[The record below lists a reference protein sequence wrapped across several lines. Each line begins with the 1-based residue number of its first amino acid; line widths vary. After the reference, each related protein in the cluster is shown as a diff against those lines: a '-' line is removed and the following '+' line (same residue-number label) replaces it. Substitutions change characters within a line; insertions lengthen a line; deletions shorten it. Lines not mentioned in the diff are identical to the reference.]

1 MKSFA
6 AIASLAAASS
16 AGNIADL
23 QKQQLISCI
32 NANAF
37 NEANIKTC
45 AARSIAT
52 LRPHALTADTPA
64 ACDPSA
70 AIQAGDFELSVSIG
84 AIAVKQT
91 AAKTDSSDSAASGSD
106 STASGTDNTVST
118 SDSSSASSSGSAS
131 GSSSDSGSSSG
142 SGSGTSDSSSSGS
155 GSGSSTSGSG
165 SGSSTSGGSSSKT
178 QSLVLAA
185 SESQTG
191 SQSSGSGSGT
201 QTSGSGSGT
210 QASGS
215 GSGDS
220 SGSGSGDAGAS
231 GSDSQDGS
239 GAAGGD
245 SGASGSD
252 DSGASAG
259 GDADDDAD
267 EGVSIDALEIDFS
280 LSNTAGTGLA
290 DGNVVFMYA
299 SLQSNLDDTR
309 WETST
314 CTVTYSDATASA
326 DPVELDAAGMQSVA
340 TIATFIGTKN
350 FKEGTNGDAT
360 CTVLGSLNPTEN
372 QGAIDADEDGWTH
385 NVIDTLGYSQTKI
398 GSGDNI
404 TTTVNCA
411 TWSSRTDT
419 AEGFAYKIGE
429 TVKIGSG
436 FKVRASATS
445 ESSLF
450 ASDSAPKDFKLL
462 DMASASAISAVAVLA
477 AAALAF

>member
-1 MKSFA
+1 M
-6 AIASLAAASS
+6 
-16 AGNIADL
+16 
-23 QKQQLISCI
+23 
-32 NANAF
+32 
-37 NEANIKTC
+37 
-45 AARSIAT
+45 
-52 LRPHALTADTPA
+52 
-64 ACDPSA
+64 
-70 AIQAGDFELSVSIG
+70 
-84 AIAVKQT
+84 
-91 AAKTDSSDSAASGSD
+91 
-106 STASGTDNTVST
+106 
-118 SDSSSASSSGSAS
+118 
-131 GSSSDSGSSSG
+131 
-142 SGSGTSDSSSSGS
+142 
-155 GSGSSTSGSG
+155 
-165 SGSSTSGGSSSKT
+165 
-178 QSLVLAA
+178 AA

>member
-52 LRPHALTADTPA
+52 LRPHALTADAPA

-91 AAKTDSSDSAASGSD
+91 AAKTDSTDSAASGSD
-106 STASGTDNTVST
+106 STASETDNTVST
-118 SDSSSASSSGSAS
+118 SDSSSASGSGSAS
-131 GSSSDSGSSSG
+131 GSDSGSSSG

-185 SESQTG
+185 SDSQTG

-220 SGSGSGDAGAS
+220 SGSGSGSGSGDAGAS

-360 CTVLGSLNPTEN
+360 CTVLG
-372 QGAIDADEDGWTH
+372 
-385 NVIDTLGYSQTKI
+385 
-398 GSGDNI
+398 
-404 TTTVNCA
+404 
-411 TWSSRTDT
+411 
-419 AEGFAYKIGE
+419 
-429 TVKIGSG
+429 
-436 FKVRASATS
+436 
-445 ESSLF
+445 
-450 ASDSAPKDFKLL
+450 
-462 DMASASAISAVAVLA
+462 
-477 AAALAF
+477 